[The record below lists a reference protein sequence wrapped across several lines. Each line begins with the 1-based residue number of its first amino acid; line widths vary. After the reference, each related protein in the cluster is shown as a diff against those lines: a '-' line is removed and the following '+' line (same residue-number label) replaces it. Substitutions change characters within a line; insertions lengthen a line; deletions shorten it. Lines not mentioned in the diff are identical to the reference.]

1 MPDDSM
7 AQDEEQTIDRRSAH
21 IAVVCTQKSEI
32 APLLAKVDR
41 QRKYVDNDA
50 TFRGGFIDETIRVAI
65 VEAGP
70 GFARHRQAA
79 LTVIAEHNPAWV
91 MSVGFSSPLTSEL
104 KQGDLCLASEICD
117 THGNSLPVNCR
128 ITESKRILVRKHVV
142 ADTHPRLQSERSE
155 LAASTGAGAVDT
167 TSLAAAQA
175 CTNSGEAQ
183 KGPRF
188 LSVRGII
195 GGADLD
201 LPDNAVTHLFEPDAS
216 RPTGFLGKITGRFRK
231 DPELAAWDKRAEET
245 AGNLNR
251 FLLATIRQ
259 LGDKIR
265 NSG

>member
-1 MPDDSM
+1 MQKRITILGSTGTIGVNTLDVIARYSDKFSVFALTANRNVELM
-7 AQDEEQTIDRRSAH
+7 LEQCQKWNPA
-21 IAVVCTQKSEI
+21 IAVM
-32 APLLAKVDR
+32 
-41 QRKYVDNDA
+41 
-50 TFRGGFIDETIRVAI
+50 
-65 VEAGP
+65 VEADKAELLERGCAQS
-70 GFARHRQAA
+70 GLDTKVLSGVDA
-79 LTVIAEHNPAWV
+79 LSQVAEHTETDYV
-91 MSVGFSSPLTSEL
+91 MAGIVGAAGL
-104 KQGDLCLASEICD
+104 
-117 THGNSLPVNCR
+117 LP
-128 ITESKRILVRKHVV
+128 
-142 ADTHPRLQSERSE
+142 
-155 LAASTGAGAVDT
+155 
-167 TSLAAAQA
+167 SLAAAQA